1 MRPSRSSRSVHP
13 AAALLILA
21 SSACAHQDRSLPSNH
36 DLVTTEEVRLVTGM
50 RLPLVRARLS
60 DQGPYWFGLDTGTS
74 MSVISPAVARSL
86 GLPVLSAEDSGE
98 LAGAGARVVEVPSIE
113 LGRARFLR
121 FAAVVSEL
129 DGPTQI
135 LGVPFGGVLSMNVF
149 AGVLATLDMPHRR
162 LLLTPG
168 RLPEADGN
176 TVLELSDLQGVPT
189 IDVRIG
195 ERTLSL
201 LLDSGAD
208 GFLTLPGGA
217 RAGQTARVGGH
228 HIPARSIRAGRGHP
242 RLGSDFFER
251 FVATFDQSHRTIRLL
266 QRG

>member
-1 MRPSRSSRSVHP
+1 MRVT
-13 AAALLILA
+13 AAVLALA
-21 SSACAHQDRSLPSNH
+21 AGACAHHDPTQPSHH
-36 DLVTTEEVRLVTGM
+36 DLSTTEEVRLVTGM

-60 DQGPYWFGLDTGTS
+60 GRGPYWFGLDTGTS
-74 MSVISPAVARSL
+74 MSVLSPEVARAL
-86 GLPVLSAEDSGE
+86 ALPVLPSDDSRE
-98 LAGAGARVVEVPSIE
+98 LAGAGTRMVQVPSLE

-121 FAAVVSEL
+121 FAAVVSEP
-129 DGPTQI
+129 DGPRQI
-135 LGVPFGGVLSMNVF
+135 LGTPFGGVLSMNVF
-149 AGVLATLDMPHRR
+149 AGVLATLDMPRRR
-162 LLLTPG
+162 LLLSPG

-176 TVLELSDLQGVPT
+176 TVLELSDLQGVPA

-217 RAGQTARVGGH
+217 RGQTARVGGH
-228 HIPARSIRAGRGHP
+228 HIPARSIRAGQGHA

-266 QRG
+266 SRGGPGRG